1 MRYSLNIFVLPM
13 YKMNVFDLELTIRFE
28 SPGHAGD
35 AVYLIGS
42 LNHWQKEGML
52 LGHIPD
58 QGVLHVLLK
67 DVPEGLLEFRLSR
80 GGWSAVSC
88 RMDGTLDAP
97 FTIDIKA
104 NTSAEV
110 AVAAWSDDFALS
122 AVTEQVHWL
131 REAFFFPELN
141 VFRKIWIY
149 LPESYVY
156 SGIKR
161 YPVLYMH
168 DGQHLFDNAPS
179 AGRKGSVDW
188 QVDKAINRSV
198 NEAIVIGIAH
208 GGEESDRLHDYTVQ
222 PVQGMPAPAGR
233 EYLSDIIHTLKPF
246 VDAHYR
252 TMPGWKYTAMAGSSL
267 GGLLSLYAGLMHPQH
282 FACLGVFSPSL
293 WLDDRQVNTFIDM
306 LQVTAKALQPKQ
318 SYYLYGGGL
327 ENRKIKDRAP
337 VEMDKDITQI
347 GGILSAGLQANVHL
361 AINPEGKHGTLYWQQ
376 AFPHFYEW
384 WWQQMQ

>member
-1 MRYSLNIFVLPM
+1 
-13 YKMNVFDLELTIRFE
+13 MNVFDLELTIRFE
-28 SPGHAGD
+28 CPGHAGD
-35 AVYLIGS
+35 AAFLIGN
-42 LNHWQKEGML
+42 LNHWQKEGIL
-52 LGHIPD
+52 LGHIPED
-58 QGVLHVLLK
+58 QGVLNVLLK

-97 FTIDIKA
+97 FTIDIEA

-110 AVAAWSDDFALS
+110 GVAAWSDDFASS
-122 AVTEQVHWL
+122 AVAERVHWL
-131 REAFFFPELN
+131 SEAFFFPELN
-141 VFRKIWIY
+141 AFRKVWIY
-149 LPESYVY
+149 LPESYIY

-168 DGQHLFDNAPS
+168 DGQHLFADAP
-179 AGRKGSVDW
+179 AVGRKGSVDW
-188 QVDKAINRSV
+188 QVDKVISRSV
-198 NEAIVIGIAH
+198 NEAIVVAVAH
-208 GGEESDRLHDYTVQ
+208 GGEESDRLHDYIVQ
-222 PVQGMPAPAGR
+222 PVQGMPVPAGR
-233 EYLSDIIHTLKPF
+233 EYLSDMIHTLKPF

-293 WLDDRQVNTFIDM
+293 WLDENQVHNFMDT
-306 LQVTAKALQPKQ
+306 LPATERAQQKQQ
-318 SYYLYGGGL
+318 SYYLYGGSL

-337 VEMDKDITQI
+337 VAMDKAIEQI
-347 GGILSAGLQANVHL
+347 GEVLSGSLQANVGIE
-361 AINPEGKHGTLYWQQ
+361 INPAGKHGALYWQQ

-384 WWQQMQ
+384 WQEQMALR